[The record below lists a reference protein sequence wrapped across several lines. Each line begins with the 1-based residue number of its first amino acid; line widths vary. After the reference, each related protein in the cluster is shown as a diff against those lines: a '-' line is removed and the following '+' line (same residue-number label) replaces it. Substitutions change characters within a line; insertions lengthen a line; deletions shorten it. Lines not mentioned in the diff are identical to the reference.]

1 MESKNHQKIKWPTK
15 LTKGK
20 RAVPYSKKKAPSK
33 KPANEEPA
41 DEQYVD
47 IDHYDYT
54 EKDRKVVPRPGREKG
69 RRETVVPQP
78 SANALPS
85 ESSCTD
91 C

>member
-1 MESKNHQKIKWPTK
+1 MADKQK

-20 RAVPYSKKKAPSK
+20 PAVPYSKKKAPAK

-54 EKDRKVVPRPGREKG
+54 KKDWKVVPCPGREKG

-85 ESSCTD
+85 ESPCTD